1 MLADDVRR
9 GLEARPRWL
18 PPKYFY
24 DHAGSVLFER
34 ITELPEYYLTRVEEV
49 IIRDVAPEVM
59 RRARPRDIVELGP
72 GSCRKVRFLF
82 DAIGGRNDVRYVPF
96 DVGRDG
102 LAKAGGALLHDY
114 PAVDVHAVIGDFRPE
129 AYRHHAFYRT
139 EASRI
144 EMHLIATAPQRV
156 RLRRLGLV
164 VELAEAEGIWT
175 ESSYKFTRESTETM
189 LAEAGL
195 AIDAWYT
202 DAEGRFGL
210 VLARP
215 LPPDAAR

>member
-1 MLADDVRR
+1 MIRR
-9 GLEARPRWL
+9 PPR
-18 PPKYFY
+18 
-24 DHAGSVLFER
+24 STLFPY
-34 ITELPEYYLTRVEEV
+34 TT
-49 IIRDVAPEVM
+49 
-59 RRARPRDIVELGP
+59 
-72 GSCRKVRFLF
+72 LF
-82 DAIGGRNDVRYVPF
+82 RS
-96 DVGRDG
+96 
-102 LAKAGGALLHDY
+102 
-114 PAVDVHAVIGDFRPE
+114 
-129 AYRHHAFYRT
+129 HAFYRT

-156 RLRRLGLV
+156 RLQRLGLV

-210 VLARP
+210 VLAQP
-215 LPPDAAR
+215 LSPNAAC